1 MNQYYAV
8 EISTA
13 PTSEPITTAEARLHL
28 RVTPT
33 GSPLT
38 HPDDTLIDNLV
49 KASREIVEA
58 HTGRA
63 VITQTVKQYM
73 DTWPTDGIIY
83 LMRNPVQTPS
93 PDTLVITYLDA
104 AGDTKTWATTEY
116 RVDRI
121 SIPVRITLAYGKSFP
136 SLRGVTNSVTITFT
150 AGYEEAQT
158 SPVVASTVPES
169 LIAAIMLMLGH
180 LYEHR
185 ETVIEAVSAQEMP
198 MSYKALIAPYIVWD
212 F

>member
-1 MNQYYAV
+1 MEQHYAV

-13 PTSEPITTAEARLHL
+13 PTSEPITTAEAWTHL

-33 GSPLT
+33 GSPLS
-38 HPDDTLIDNLV
+38 HPDDTLIDNLI

-63 VITQTVKQYM
+63 VITQTVNQYM
-73 DTWPTDGIIY
+73 DTWPRDGIIY

-93 PDTLVITYLDA
+93 PDTLAITYLDA
-104 AGDTKTWATTEY
+104 AGDTQTWATTEY
-116 RVDRI
+116 RVDRK
-121 SIPVRITLAYGKSFP
+121 SIPARITLAYGKSFP
-136 SLRGVTNSVTITFT
+136 SLRGVTNSVTVTFP
-150 AGYEEAQT
+150 AGYEAAIA
-158 SPVVASTVPES
+158 SPVTASTVPES